1 MVFNYTTSDYIE
13 TLLSECEEGL
23 VILEKKSKLDYVDI
37 LALEAIDNK
46 LRHVKRELDDEVGV
60 DEGGEDFTQLRARFE
75 SVEARVEVIDL
86 RTV

>member
-1 MVFNYTTSDYIE
+1 MVSNYTTSDYIE

-37 LALEAIDNK
+37 LALEAIDDK